1 MARLLK
7 PGDSVAG
14 LVVEKHLYTGR
25 DAISYRVRSQ
35 DELFFLKQYKSP
47 SCLVGWYEAYKR
59 YQKEIGMRLRGRDVP
74 WIAPVAA
81 FESTVGMPT
90 FFQIFSLADS
100 SDMEQLLAQPCGIT
114 PKRRLDLARQ
124 LVAALA
130 RLHKTGIVHA
140 DLKPANIL
148 LVPHTIQGAE
158 SHAEQAKLVDFDFS
172 LLEHETAPWHNQQGY
187 KGSPCYYSPEH
198 VQNLVPCRQS
208 DIYSCGLVLYEL
220 LDRKHP
226 YALDDAH
233 AYMKAMLAFE
243 ARPPRLDM
251 FAHGEELR
259 ALQDCMHA
267 CLAPAAADRPTPA
280 DLWAALNRLQCDNG
294 SPNPQPNTR
303 PSPGSRTLLSPV
315 PHADSPP
322 AADCLLL
329 EGEVQGRLEVRI
341 RSVVGRA
348 LLEAFGPDARY
359 ASHGQFVLMPGNG
372 TWFIEPDLSAVND
385 TLVNGA
391 RLQGRLRLRDGDIVS
406 IGRESR
412 GLSLLPVR
420 VRLPLAQAMQRS
432 NRQDTP

>member
-47 SCLVGWYEAYKR
+47 SCLVDWYEAYKR
-59 YQKEIGMRLRGRDVP
+59 YQEEIGMRLQGRDVP
-74 WIAPVAA
+74 WIAPAAA
-81 FESTVGMPT
+81 FESTVGVPT
-90 FFQIFSLADS
+90 FFQLFSLVPDC
-100 SDMEQLLAQPCGIT
+100 SDMEQLLAQPLGIT
-114 PKRRLDLARQ
+114 PKRRLELARQ

-148 LVPHTIQGAE
+148 LAPHAIQGVE
-158 SHAEQAKLVDFDFS
+158 SRTEQALLVDFDFS

-251 FAHGEELR
+251 FAAQNGDLR
-259 ALQDCMHA
+259 ALQDCLHA
-267 CLAPAAADRPTPA
+267 CLAPAAADRPSPA
-280 DLWAALNRLQCDNG
+280 DLWAALHRVQCDKT
-294 SPNPQPNTR
+294 SLPRSDTQATAKTTVQPR
-303 PSPGSRTLLSPV
+303 PGSRPRPLSA
-315 PHADSPP
+315 PHAHPD
-322 AADCLLL
+322 DCLLL

-359 ASHGQFVLMPGNG
+359 ASHGQFVLVPENNA
-372 TWFIEPDLSAVND
+372 WFIEPAPCAVND

-420 VRLPLAQAMQRS
+420 IRLPLCR
-432 NRQDTP
+432 P